1 MNIISSGVEE
11 EINPFVT
18 WPFLLSSSTI
28 TTLKSGGL
36 TDIWSILSSVDEQ
49 ASVIPKQK
57 QLMQSSLK
65 EKFSMKLWVFLVS
78 RYFA

>member
-1 MNIISSGVEE
+1 MNIISSGVKKQ
-11 EINPFVT
+11 INPIDT

-28 TTLKSGGL
+28 TTLKSDGL

-65 EKFSMKLWVFLVS
+65 EKISMKLGFLLS
-78 RYFA
+78 RDFA

>member
-1 MNIISSGVEE
+1 MNIIRSCVEE
-11 EINPFVT
+11 EIHPFVT

-28 TTLKSGGL
+28 TTLKSDGL

-65 EKFSMKLWVFLVS
+65 DKINKVEKKPRKTFQ
-78 RYFA
+78 

>member
-11 EINPFVT
+11 EINSSVT

-28 TTLKSGGL
+28 TTLKSDGL

-57 QLMQSSLK
+57 QLMQSSLRK
-65 EKFSMKLWVFLVS
+65 LMK
-78 RYFA
+78 